1 MKEKINHFNQ
11 TNFNPF
17 RLKEFK
23 TENFSIEGSRRTNRK
38 NSSVSFINNKYSI
51 LVRNPTE
58 NFLYNR
64 ININR
69 LVKVKFL
76 LEKSIQNENSV
87 SNSTNHISFKKKNTI
102 NNKDSNSE
110 EFIKNKKFK
119 KVKNYKYKICI
130 DDYLNNTL
138 RKNYNNKYN
147 KALFR
152 VNTNYNTI
160 QNKFQKR
167 FKDKLEDKNLNIS
180 SVIACIK
187 KNKNICKSTKT
198 ININYYN
205 LLDKV
210 ILIQSFW
217 RSYYLRKL
225 LARGL
230 EKYYSSIAI
239 TKYINN
245 IIYINKKFL
254 FHSFIESIKEFIFS
268 KKYMSLSDKINK
280 NNINECFNENDESFN
295 SFGIPKDKKKDCIYF
310 FINKEKTKN
319 NNNINNIKNNE
330 LYKNISK
337 SYILNIKDYYP
348 KCNKKYKDN
357 DNITIIYDKTK
368 SNYFKRKNVH
378 KNIYTKI
385 NLSKNNNTKKESLRY
400 LGTDVSFYKNK
411 SKKLIN
417 QKLYIKKKFSES
429 CNNNN
434 SKCNKNKTN
443 YFTYKAVS
451 PLLYS
456 KNKNCIILSSFV
468 KLIRRKYL
476 YLFFSLF
483 KINLN
488 SKKINSFKN
497 HKSNSEINVNIF
509 YKKTIS
515 NKSGEIGEYHKIKVN
530 RNINIEKSRRT
541 KLLKKIL
548 EKKFN
553 ENKKRII
560 SLKKYFNIWNN
571 DNSNK
576 SATSAYYHKRK
587 NLNKENNID
596 NLNMNPMEVN
606 LEREKS
612 TNSSLKKHIKIRYKK
627 SSTSFNTCSNSFDRK
642 NMSIGFKKM
651 KIIKKM
657 AEHYNYI
664 SSLSCS
670 NLINNSNY
678 KNKFFNKINKDIF
691 IKKIISLINKLEFKS
706 KLFKHFHHWKKK
718 LKK

>member
-1 MKEKINHFNQ
+1 M
-11 TNFNPF
+11 
-17 RLKEFK
+17 
-23 TENFSIEGSRRTNRK
+23 
-38 NSSVSFINNKYSI
+38 
-51 LVRNPTE
+51 
-58 NFLYNR
+58 
-64 ININR
+64 
-69 LVKVKFL
+69 
-76 LEKSIQNENSV
+76 
-87 SNSTNHISFKKKNTI
+87 
-102 NNKDSNSE
+102 
-110 EFIKNKKFK
+110 
-119 KVKNYKYKICI
+119 
-130 DDYLNNTL
+130 
-138 RKNYNNKYN
+138 
-147 KALFR
+147 
-152 VNTNYNTI
+152 
-160 QNKFQKR
+160 
-167 FKDKLEDKNLNIS
+167 
-180 SVIACIK
+180 
-187 KNKNICKSTKT
+187 
-198 ININYYN
+198 
-205 LLDKV
+205 
-210 ILIQSFW
+210 
-217 RSYYLRKL
+217 
-225 LARGL
+225 
-230 EKYYSSIAI
+230 
-239 TKYINN
+239 
-245 IIYINKKFL
+245 
-254 FHSFIESIKEFIFS
+254 
-268 KKYMSLSDKINK
+268 
-280 NNINECFNENDESFN
+280 
-295 SFGIPKDKKKDCIYF
+295 
-310 FINKEKTKN
+310 
-319 NNNINNIKNNE
+319 
-330 LYKNISK
+330 
-337 SYILNIKDYYP
+337 
-348 KCNKKYKDN
+348 
-357 DNITIIYDKTK
+357 
-368 SNYFKRKNVH
+368 
-378 KNIYTKI
+378 
-385 NLSKNNNTKKESLRY
+385 
-400 LGTDVSFYKNK
+400 
-411 SKKLIN
+411 
-417 QKLYIKKKFSES
+417 
-429 CNNNN
+429 
-434 SKCNKNKTN
+434 
-443 YFTYKAVS
+443 
-451 PLLYS
+451 
-456 KNKNCIILSSFV
+456 